1 MVTWLLTN
9 LCTHILQV
17 YLCVFTFD
25 IDFWVSGCIEYACIW
40 YWSPRFSH
48 EMNVF
53 TNKTKKCVHKIC
65 MNITQLNVHSVMFTW
80 RKKKSSCLIIISQ
93 SILVLKIQ
101 KFIVWNLSKKPKQ
114 KPKYFQPMKFP
125 LKIKE
130 ILWSQSSKFHNWN
143 REIIII

>member
-25 IDFWVSGCIEYACIW
+25 IDSWVSGCIEYACIW

-65 MNITQLNVHSVMFTW
+65 MNITQLNVHSDVHLE
-80 RKKKSSCLIIISQ
+80 KKKVKLSYNNISIHLGAENTEVYCL
-93 SILVLKIQ
+93 
-101 KFIVWNLSKKPKQ
+101 KFIKKTKTKTQ
-114 KPKYFQPMKFP
+114 IFSTNKVSFKNKGNS
-125 LKIKE
+125 LVSVI
-130 ILWSQSSKFHNWN
+130 
-143 REIIII
+143 

>member
-80 RKKKSSCLIIISQ
+80 RKKKVKLSYNNISFHLGAENTEVYCL
-93 SILVLKIQ
+93 
-101 KFIVWNLSKKPKQ
+101 KFIKKNKTKTQ
-114 KPKYFQPMKFP
+114 IFSTNKVSFKNKGNS
-125 LKIKE
+125 LVSVI
-130 ILWSQSSKFHNWN
+130 
-143 REIIII
+143 

>member
-25 IDFWVSGCIEYACIW
+25 IDSWVSGCIEYACIW

-65 MNITQLNVHSVMFTW
+65 MNITQLNVHSDVHLE
-80 RKKKSSCLIIISQ
+80 KKKVKLYYNNISIHLGAENTEVYFLKFVKKKKTQ
-93 SILVLKIQ
+93 IFSTNEVSFKNKGNSLVSVI
-101 KFIVWNLSKKPKQ
+101 
-114 KPKYFQPMKFP
+114 
-125 LKIKE
+125 
-130 ILWSQSSKFHNWN
+130 
-143 REIIII
+143 